1 MSASQNCYS
10 RWVAPSTV
18 AGLLIALGVVAVR
31 ISRLDR
37 APDITTA
44 PPIDEFVEPIVS
56 NPGYVGPQACADCHA
71 ERVAEFHQTR
81 HFLANCVPDPHRV
94 PPGFLPGQG
103 KFQLVESALR
113 FEMTV
118 KEGQLLQTA
127 IRESDVSAKPVSA
140 DVAFIYGSEGGNDEV
155 YFTRHG
161 DRLNELPMVWL
172 AALNK
177 WGASPFDRH
186 GGGDFS
192 REMTIRCVECH
203 NTWFEHVPGSRNQ
216 YGRDGFILGVTC
228 EVCHGPGQ
236 EHVAFHRAHP
246 QSTDAHGVVRPAT
259 LSRERLMD
267 LCAQCHSNALR
278 HRGPAFQYRP
288 GLPLDDF
295 YVTLKTRYPE
305 DDHVANQT
313 TYLRQSRCFQE
324 SDSLTCVTCH
334 DPHQSRSSANAG
346 AASCRNC
353 HEAHDCTDRPHLP
366 TAVQQDCIG
375 CHMPEQ
381 RKIQVF
387 FQTEEDRYVAPVK
400 RYEHKIGIYPRARQ
414 SVLLDW
420 HRTQA
425 TTESQREA
433 EQLSKRL
440 GEAWRMECDTREK
453 QFRFLAA
460 IDACREASRFE
471 PSKLNLE
478 KLQQLITLQS
488 GIDADYQDAQWHAR
502 EGRQGQ
508 AIELYQ
514 RILAVKPDSALAH
527 GRLGTAYAAVG
538 EQQLA
543 IKHLQLA
550 ESHDPNEPYA
560 PAMLGWLAYLDED
573 FDVALQHY
581 ARAEAIEPYSAMI
594 NARMGLALVKA
605 GRDPEAMERLTK
617 AITIDPRDTNAFL
630 GLSQAHRRA
639 ANGSDWLKYGLQA
652 ARLTR
657 FEEPEI
663 LFNLS
668 EAYAEVGQWSKAIT
682 TAEQALAIV
691 PPPQSKLAAQIR
703 IRLDEFRTRR
713 GQRQT
718 P

>member
-1 MSASQNCYS
+1 MSLSQHRDP
-10 RWVAPSTV
+10 RWVAAWAI
-18 AGLLIALGVVAVR
+18 AGLLIALAVVAVR
-31 ISRLDR
+31 VSRQDP
-37 APDITTA
+37 APGITVVA
-44 PPIDEFVEPIVS
+44 AVEEFVEPIVS
-56 NPGYVGPQACADCHA
+56 NPGYLGPQACADCHA
-71 ERVAEFHQTR
+71 ERVAKFHQTR

-94 PPGFLPGQG
+94 PKGFLPGQG
-103 KFQLVESALR
+103 TFQLAESALR
-113 FEMTV
+113 FEMTES
-118 KEGQLLQTA
+118 EGQLLQSA
-127 IRESDVSAKPVSA
+127 IRESDPQAKPISA
-140 DVAFIYGSEGGNDEV
+140 NVAFIYGSEAGNDEV

-186 GGGDFS
+186 GSGDFS

-216 YGRDGFILGVTC
+216 YDRDGAILGVTC

-236 EHVAFHRAHP
+236 EHVAFHREHP
-246 QSTDAHGVVRPAT
+246 RSTDAHGVVRPAT

-295 YVTLKTRYPE
+295 YVTLKTRHPE

-334 DPHQSRSSANAG
+334 DPHRQRSTANAG
-346 AASCRNC
+346 AASCRTC
-353 HEAHDCTDRPHLP
+353 HEVDDCTDRLNLP
-366 TAVQQDCIG
+366 TAVQENCIS

-381 RKIQVF
+381 SKIQVF

-420 HRTQA
+420 HRTQTA
-425 TTESQREA
+425 PESQREA
-433 EQLSKRL
+433 EQLTKQL
-440 GEAWRMECDTREK
+440 GEAWKLECDTREK

-460 IDACREASRFE
+460 IDACREATRFD
-471 PSKLNLE
+471 PSTFNQE
-478 KLQQLITLQS
+478 KLQQLIALQS
-488 GIDADYQDAQWHAR
+488 GIDTDYQDGQWHAR
-502 EGRQGQ
+502 EGRHVQ
-508 AIELYQ
+508 AVEHFQ
-514 RILAVKPDSALAH
+514 RILAVKPDYALAH

-538 EQQLA
+538 EKQLA
-543 IKHLQLA
+543 IKHLRLA

-573 FDVALQHY
+573 YDMALEHY

-594 NARMGLALVKA
+594 NARMGVALVKA
-605 GRDPEAMERLTK
+605 GRDTDAILRLTR
-617 AITIDPRDTNAFL
+617 AITIDPRDSNAFL

-639 ANGSDWLKYGLQA
+639 ANASESLKYGLRA

-657 FEEPEI
+657 LEKPEI
-663 LFNLS
+663 LLNLA
-668 EAYAEVGQWSKAIT
+668 EAYAEVGQWAKAIT

-691 PPPQSKLAAQIR
+691 PPRQSSLAAQIR

-713 GQRQT
+713 GQRR
-718 P
+718 